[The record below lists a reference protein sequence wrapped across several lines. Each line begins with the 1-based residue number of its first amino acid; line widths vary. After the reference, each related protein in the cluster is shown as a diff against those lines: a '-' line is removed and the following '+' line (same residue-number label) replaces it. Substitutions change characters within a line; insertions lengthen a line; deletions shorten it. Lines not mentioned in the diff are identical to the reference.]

1 MEKMETRESQSVGA
15 RSEMFSPEEEEA
27 LAKGHRICLQIQGMY
42 DKPRNDVSSPITT
55 LLPIATR
62 CFDGHPMSFVF
73 VGKTGSGKTTLI
85 KCLLGGAAP
94 LPSKG
99 GKPCT
104 GVVSRILHDAKGEAY
119 ATIRWLS
126 EREILEDVQAFFQH
140 FGIDA
145 DFDELSEELV
155 EFLRSLEPPAEADA
169 VAFGENQA
177 AFLDIATQYRLAR
190 KDGTVPETHFLLE
203 DEAAIEHLN
212 KIVTESSE
220 SNATPETRRIDLI
233 NDVTYHL
240 KLRDGETLMNRI
252 EIVDSPGLFGG
263 GILHRKRLE
272 KTLAHAS
279 RVYFVVNPRRIS
291 DDEITL
297 MNLARQAV
305 DPESEFTSVDQIQIV
320 VNAIDEKIGD
330 QGEQAVEGLV
340 QILYADAMPEKSHHE
355 MSAQTAIW
363 AEAQLAGKSIE
374 DPDKYRGNATTLAP
388 NAVSSDKEINH
399 EQVLAASGVPAF
411 RQSLLE
417 ELPHIVQKRLN
428 RGYEIF
434 ESIRTHIQ
442 SEIKACQQ
450 EIDLLEGYQTT
461 EVSDL
466 SADTAEKVLD
476 RGLQRALRQSTA
488 FRGNQL
494 KAIPS
499 LHKQLVTSS
508 TSEVLEKLRETL
520 SESVLMTWED
530 SHYDELDKVRAAR
543 AESVSPKSFLSRVEI
558 LCLPIL
564 KRDLVGLAKQIA
576 ADYSTALQT
585 NQLCE
590 NLIASVSCGLQIP
603 EKTADSPLSPSA
615 MSKISDG
622 LREELQTDAPGIVK
636 SILAREEYRLVPAD
650 DTGKAQPAEPQSG
663 FGHLRGSSANR
674 SIETHAAKMGF
685 GSAATNEPEQA
696 PDTLIKSVQGL
707 PVNPTQPDFKPFI
720 DAVLAKY
727 QSFVEEC
734 IKTLL
739 HDYKWVMLTAEA
751 KIDNQVSEMSRH
763 LRNSEE
769 VRQRAATQDFTTAN
783 REAQEQLTSLR
794 LRLSELQKMETE
806 LQALNAKE

>member
-1 MEKMETRESQSVGA
+1 METRNLEQSVQTC
-15 RSEMFSPEEEEA
+15 SEMFSPEEEEA
-27 LAKGHRICLQIQGMY
+27 LAEGHRICLQIQGMY

-55 LLPIATR
+55 LLPLATR
-62 CFDGHPMSFVF
+62 CFDQHPMSFVF

-85 KCLLGGAAP
+85 NCLLGGTAP

-126 EREILEDVQAFFQH
+126 EREILEDMQAFFQH

-155 EFLRSLEPPAEADA
+155 DFLRTLEPPAEADA
-169 VAFGENQA
+169 VSFGENQA

-190 KDGTVPETHFLLE
+190 KDGTVPETHFSLE
-203 DEAAIEHLN
+203 DEAEIERLN
-212 KIVTESSE
+212 QIVTESSE

-233 NDVTYHL
+233 NDVIYHL
-240 KLRDGETLMNRI
+240 KLRAGETLMNRI
-252 EIVDSPGLFGG
+252 EIFDSPGLFGG

-291 DDEITL
+291 DEETTL
-297 MNLARQAV
+297 MNRARQAV

-330 QGEQAVEGLV
+330 QGVQAVKGLV
-340 QILYADAMPEKSHHE
+340 QTLYADAMPEKSYHE

-363 AEAQLAGKSIE
+363 AEARLDGKSIE

-388 NAVSSDKEINH
+388 EAVSSDKEIDH
-399 EQVLAASGVPAF
+399 EQVLEASGVPAF

-428 RGYEIF
+428 RGYEIL
-434 ESIRTHIQ
+434 ESIRAHIQ
-442 SEIKACQQ
+442 AEIKACQQ
-450 EIDLLEGYQTT
+450 EINLLEGNQTI

-466 SADTAEKVLD
+466 SANTAEKVLD
-476 RGLQRALRQSTA
+476 RGLRKARRQNMDFRGSRLEAIPDLRQTLADRSTPKV
-488 FRGNQL
+488 L
-494 KAIPS
+494 KKLETA
-499 LHKQLVTSS
+499 LD
-508 TSEVLEKLRETL
+508 ENVLN
-520 SESVLMTWED
+520 TWED
-530 SHYDELDKVRAAR
+530 SHYDELDKVRAVR
-543 AESVSPKSFLSRVEI
+543 AESVSPTTFFSKVEM
-558 LCLPIL
+558 LCLPVL
-564 KRDLVGLAKQIA
+564 RLALVGLATEIA
-576 ADYSTALQT
+576 QDYSAALKKDE
-585 NQLCE
+585 LRSK
-590 NLIASVSCGLQIP
+590 LITSVSSELWP
-603 EKTADSPLSPSA
+603 PDETADLPLSPST
-615 MSKISDG
+615 MDRISNG

-636 SILAREEYRLVPAD
+636 SILARDEYRLVPAD

-674 SIETHAAKMGF
+674 PVETHAAKMGF

-696 PDTLIKSVQGL
+696 PDTLTKSVQGL
-707 PVNPTQPDFKPFI
+707 PLIPTKPDFKPFI

-739 HDYKWVMLTAEA
+739 QDYEWVMLTSEV
-751 KIDNQVSEMSRH
+751 KIDNQVSEMSRQ

-769 VRQRAATQDFTTAN
+769 VRQRIATQELTTDD
-783 REAQEQLTSLR
+783 REVQKQLASLKSR
-794 LRLSELQKMETE
+794 LHELQETE
-806 LQALNAKE
+806 TNLQALNAKE